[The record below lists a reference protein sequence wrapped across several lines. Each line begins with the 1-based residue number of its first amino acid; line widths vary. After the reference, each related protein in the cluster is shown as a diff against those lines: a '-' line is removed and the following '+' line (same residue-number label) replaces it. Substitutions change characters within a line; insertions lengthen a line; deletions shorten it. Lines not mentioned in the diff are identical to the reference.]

1 MVQMVGGAQECSAY
15 TITMLVLKGNA
26 QAVKIALRDLF
37 DPHTSRVKVRL
48 TASYCI
54 WRISY

>member
-26 QAVKIALRDLF
+26 QDVKI
-37 DPHTSRVKVRL
+37 V
-48 TASYCI
+48 
-54 WRISY
+54 